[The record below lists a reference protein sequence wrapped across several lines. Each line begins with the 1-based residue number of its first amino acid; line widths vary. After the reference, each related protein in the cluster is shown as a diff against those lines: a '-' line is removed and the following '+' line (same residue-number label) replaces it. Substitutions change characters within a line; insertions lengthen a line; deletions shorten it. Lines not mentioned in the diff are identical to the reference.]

1 MKQMKRIT
9 LRLSLE
15 NPSDKKIADFLAN
28 IDKNKYHTVNNAIKT
43 ILFSVINDSDSKS
56 SETTS
61 KVDMKEIISV
71 IRTTLET
78 EIPKLFS
85 VFVSGNHVTTE
96 QKNTTVKKS
105 ADTLDDD
112 DIDMD
117 FIGGWCYDGKSTLR
131 EILS

>member
-43 ILFSVINDSDSKS
+43 ILVSVINDTDSKS
-56 SETTS
+56 SVTTS
-61 KVDMKEIISV
+61 KVDMKEIINV
-71 IRTTLET
+71 IRTTLEE
-78 EIPKLFS
+78 EIPKLLSIFS
-85 VFVSGNHVTTE
+85 SSNHTKIE
-96 QKNTTVKKS
+96 QDNTPVEKS

-117 FIGGWCYDGKSTLR
+117 FIGG
-131 EILS
+131 

>member
-15 NPSDKKIADFLAN
+15 NPSDKRIADFLAN

-43 ILFSVINDSDSKS
+43 ILYSVINGNATEKS
-56 SETTS
+56 EKSEI
-61 KVDMKEIISV
+61 KEIISV
-71 IRTTLET
+71 IRTTLEA
-78 EIPKLFS
+78 EIPKLLSIFGS
-85 VFVSGNHVTTE
+85 SNHTKID
-96 QKNTTVKKS
+96 QDNTPVEKL

-117 FIGGWCYDGKSTLR
+117 FIGG
-131 EILS
+131 

>member
-15 NPSDKKIADFLAN
+15 NPTDKKIADFLAN

-43 ILFSVINDSDSKS
+43 ILFSVINGNAIEKS
-56 SETTS
+56 E
-61 KVDMKEIISV
+61 KADMKEIISV
-71 IRTTLET
+71 IRTTLEA
-78 EIPKLFS
+78 EIPKLLS
-85 VFVSGNHVTTE
+85 VFGSSNHTKIEQNNTSTE
-96 QKNTTVKKS
+96 KT

-117 FIGGWCYDGKSTLR
+117 FIGG
-131 EILS
+131 

>member
-15 NPSDKKIADFLAN
+15 NPQDREVANFLIN

-43 ILFSVINDSDSKS
+43 ILYSVINNTNVES
-56 SETTS
+56 SVPVA

-71 IRTTLET
+71 IRTTLEA

-85 VFVSGNHVTTE
+85 VFGSSNHTKIE
-96 QKNTTVKKS
+96 QDNTSVEKS
-105 ADTLDDD
+105 NDTLVDD

-117 FIGGWCYDGKSTLR
+117 FIGG
-131 EILS
+131 

>member
-43 ILFSVINDSDSKS
+43 ILYSVINGNATEKS
-56 SETTS
+56 EKS
-61 KVDMKEIISV
+61 DMKEIISV
-71 IRTTLET
+71 IRTTLEA
-78 EIPKLFS
+78 EIPKLLS
-85 VFVSGNHVTTE
+85 VFGSSNHTKIE
-96 QKNTTVKKS
+96 QDNTPVEKS
-105 ADTLDDD
+105 AETLDDD

-117 FIGGWCYDGKSTLR
+117 FIGG
-131 EILS
+131 

>member
-15 NPSDKKIADFLAN
+15 NPTDKKIADFLAN

-43 ILFSVINDSDSKS
+43 ILFSVINDNAIEKN
-56 SETTS
+56 E
-61 KVDMKEIISV
+61 KADMKEIISV
-71 IRTTLET
+71 IRTTLEA
-78 EIPKLFS
+78 EIPKLLS
-85 VFVSGNHVTTE
+85 VFGSSNHTKID
-96 QKNTTVKKS
+96 QDNTPVEKL

-117 FIGGWCYDGKSTLR
+117 FIGG
-131 EILS
+131 

>member
-15 NPSDKKIADFLAN
+15 NPTDKKIADFLAD

-43 ILFSVINDSDSKS
+43 ILFSVINDTDSKS
-56 SETTS
+56 SVNTS

-78 EIPKLFS
+78 EIPKLLS
-85 VFVSGNHVTTE
+85 VFGSSNHTKIE
-96 QKNTTVKKS
+96 QDNTSVEKS
-105 ADTLDDD
+105 DDTLDDD
-112 DIDMD
+112 DIDMN
-117 FIGGWCYDGKSTLR
+117 FIGG
-131 EILS
+131 

>member
-28 IDKNKYHTVNNAIKT
+28 IDKKKYHTVNNAIKT
-43 ILFSVINDSDSKS
+43 ILYSVINGNATEKS
-56 SETTS
+56 EKSE
-61 KVDMKEIISV
+61 MKEIINV

-85 VFVSGNHVTTE
+85 VFGSGNHVATE
-96 QKNTTVKKS
+96 QKNAPVEEPT
-105 ADTLDDD
+105 DTLVDD
-112 DIDMD
+112 DIDMN
-117 FIGGWCYDGKSTLR
+117 FIGG
-131 EILS
+131 

>member
-43 ILFSVINDSDSKS
+43 ILYSVINNTNAES
-56 SETTS
+56 SVPVA

-71 IRTTLET
+71 IRTTLEA
-78 EIPKLFS
+78 EIPKLLS
-85 VFVSGNHVTTE
+85 VFGSSNHTKIE
-96 QKNTTVKKS
+96 QDNTLVGKS
-105 ADTLDDD
+105 DETLDDD

-117 FIGGWCYDGKSTLR
+117 FIGG
-131 EILS
+131 

>member
-43 ILFSVINDSDSKS
+43 ILFSVINGNAIEKS
-56 SETTS
+56 E
-61 KVDMKEIISV
+61 KADMKEIISV
-71 IRTTLET
+71 IRTTLEA
-78 EIPKLFS
+78 EIPKLLS
-85 VFVSGNHVTTE
+85 VFGSSNHTKIEQNNTSTE
-96 QKNTTVKKS
+96 KT

-117 FIGGWCYDGKSTLR
+117 FIGG
-131 EILS
+131 